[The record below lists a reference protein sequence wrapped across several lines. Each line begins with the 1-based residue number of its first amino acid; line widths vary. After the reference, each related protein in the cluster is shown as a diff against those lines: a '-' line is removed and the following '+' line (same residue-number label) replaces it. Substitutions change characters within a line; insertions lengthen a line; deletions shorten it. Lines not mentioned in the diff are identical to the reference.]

1 MKKIDLK
8 LAIIILQNDSYC
20 ENINKDSCCKIIK
33 KWWATVHVMQPT
45 FERMYCI

>member
-20 ENINKDSCCKIIK
+20 ENINKDSCCKIIIK
-33 KWWATVHVMQPT
+33 KVVGHSACDAT
-45 FERMYCI
+45 YI